1 MKPTDPD
8 CIFCKIVAGEI
19 PAHVVY
25 RDDNFIAFLDIAP
38 VAPGHTLLVP
48 TAHVAALHEAP
59 VAHLAGLSIVLP
71 AVAAAV
77 VQAAGADGW
86 NLLANTGECA
96 GQLVQHVHF
105 HLIPRRASET
115 TRLVNWRP
123 RKATEDALA
132 EMRRRITSALDA

>member
-1 MKPTDPD
+1 MKPSDPD

-19 PAHVVY
+19 PAHTVY

-59 VAHLAGLSIVLP
+59 VEHLAGLSIVLP
-71 AVAAAV
+71 TVGAAV
-77 VQAAGADGW
+77 VKATGADGW

-105 HLIPRRASET
+105 HLIPRMASET
-115 TRLVNWRP
+115 VRLVNWRP
-123 RKATEDALA
+123 HDVAQDELA
-132 EMRRRITSALDA
+132 EMRRKIETALEA